1 MLLRPPLPPFTLETA
16 RVKVKA
22 AQDAW
27 NTKSVP
33 RLIVCYDPRI
43 ERFLGIRNSSRAH
56 TPPTRFGGT
65 GTSSLEARMR
75 SWLS

>member
-1 MLLRPPLPPFTLETA
+1 MATKPPLPPFTLETA

-33 RLIVCYDPRI
+33 LPSLAMCLWIKKRL
-43 ERFLGIRNSSRAH
+43 GTHKSSREPIPL
-56 TPPTRFGGT
+56 TQFGET
-65 GTSSLEARMR
+65 EISSFEAQMR
-75 SWLS
+75 S